1 MDTDP
6 MIESKHRW
14 EKAETRVSRI
24 DANGA
29 HAGSETGAPAFAK
42 DPCGRPPGA
51 AGLGSEMWDLG
62 KIKVN

>member
-42 DPCGRPPGA
+42 ASARQDGA
-51 AGLGSEMWDLG
+51 AGR
-62 KIKVN
+62 